1 MNTIHK
7 TKVYNIIDWKRY
19 LVQDDHPMSKNFV
32 ESFGIEVFK
41 HAITSI
47 KTSLDLGTNEF
58 SLFTVKHHN
67 IMSVVLRDDYELLLN
82 YAMTWLIEKEEYESC
97 AEIRDL
103 LIQLKS

>member
-19 LVQDDHPMSKNFV
+19 LVKDDHPMSKYFL

-47 KTSLDLGTNEF
+47 KTSLQLGTTEF

-67 IMSVVLRDDYELLLN
+67 IMSVVPQDDYEMLLN
-82 YAMTWLIEKEEYESC
+82 YAMIWLIEKEEYELC

-103 LIQLKS
+103 LVQLDT